1 MTDVII
7 VGGSYAG
14 LAAGM
19 QLGRARRSVLIVDAG
34 QRRNRFVSRAH
45 GVLGFDGE
53 SPAVIAAKGKQQV
66 LAYPSVGWLDGAAT
80 KARAV
85 SGGFVVSVLGD
96 QYFANRLILATGVV
110 DDVPSIPGFRE
121 RWGKT
126 VFHCPYCDGYEL
138 NRGKLGV
145 LGAGPV
151 AQHFAA
157 IVAEWS
163 SSEGT
168 TLFLNDGAAPSE
180 GELAHLT
187 SRGIHLERSGLLEAN
202 DGPSGI
208 ELVVREGRRYDLA
221 ALFVLPHTQLLGAFA
236 QQLGCELENGLT
248 GLFYRTDPSTK
259 ETTVKGVYAAGDAGQ
274 ALHSVT
280 FAIADGARAGAS
292 AHQSLVFGR
301 EPLDRT

>member
-14 LAAGM
+14 LAAGL

-85 SGGFVVSVLGD
+85 SGGFVVSALGD
-96 QYFANRLILATGVV
+96 HYFANRLILATGVV

-221 ALFVLPHTQLLGAFA
+221 ALFILPHTQLLGGFA
-236 QQLGCELENGLT
+236 QQLGCELENGPT
-248 GLFYRTDPSTK
+248 GPIYRTDPSTK
-259 ETTVKGVYAAGDAGQ
+259 ETTVRGVYAAGDAGQ